1 MYTPNEKDPKDT
13 SNGIEPDTVG
23 TDSEK
28 DSSEEESKQNKKR
41 DEINKMLDEIS
52 ASFNKIADIATK
64 SNEDYVKEKK
74 REKRKKI
81 IFRIII
87 LLISFGIGFS
97 FFFPMFKS
105 AKDAIKFQEIS
116 YSEALVLLN
125 EGKDIKEVL
134 MVKNSSIAYMYKSNT
149 DDGKLGYKTKIPSIQ
164 AFTEFV
170 YGKEAPFT
178 TVLNYKFT
186 VVDTDPYQEK
196 GYSGAEIARILYYVL
211 LVVLVCSS
219 FISMRK
225 AMKNMKNM
233 NGDSITKMLTGR
245 DKDEIKPVETSSYS
259 FDDVA
264 GIDQERWE
272 VEEVVDML
280 KYPEKY
286 RATGAKVP
294 KGILLNGKPG
304 TGKTLIAKAIAG
316 EAGVNFYTCAGSS
329 FDNVYVGVGASKV
342 RELFEIARKN
352 APSIVFIDEIDA
364 VAKKRY
370 TDHSYN
376 EQTLNQLLAE
386 LDGFNETDNVIFIAA
401 TNHIEALDPAIT
413 RPGRFDRIINIPLP
427 DRKGRYEIL
436 QVHSKNKVFANDT
449 EKENILQNLARK
461 TSGMSGATLE
471 NILNEASIVAIRN
484 KRTFISGEDI
494 DEAFIKIILGI
505 SKNDKKVLGKA
516 KELVAYHEAGHAIIG
531 RIKRP
536 ERKVLQVSIVPR
548 GNAGGY
554 TLYEDAEETGF
565 PSKEDFYN
573 DILVSLGGRAA
584 EKYRYGTISVG
595 ASGDLE
601 KANTV
606 AHEMI
611 YTYAMSNSSQMVRLF
626 GEDDYNSNLEE
637 EMYSEM
643 KDILD
648 KAYEESCEIIE
659 KNHELLA
666 HLAKVLINIKS
677 TLNADEID
685 AIFTQFGV

>member
-1 MYTPNEKDPKDT
+1 
-13 SNGIEPDTVG
+13 
-23 TDSEK
+23 
-28 DSSEEESKQNKKR
+28 
-41 DEINKMLDEIS
+41 
-52 ASFNKIADIATK
+52 
-64 SNEDYVKEKK
+64 
-74 REKRKKI
+74 
-81 IFRIII
+81 
-87 LLISFGIGFS
+87 
-97 FFFPMFKS
+97 
-105 AKDAIKFQEIS
+105 
-116 YSEALVLLN
+116 
-125 EGKDIKEVL
+125 
-134 MVKNSSIAYMYKSNT
+134 MVRNSSIAYIYTNNSEA
-149 DDGKLGYKTKIPSIQ
+149 DESDKLGYKTKIPSIQ
-164 AFTEFV
+164 SFTEFI

-186 VVDTDPYQEK
+186 VVDNDPYQEK
-196 GYSGAEIARILYYVL
+196 GLSGVDVVRILYYVILIAL
-211 LVVLVCSS
+211 LVFSYY
-219 FISMRK
+219 SMRK
-225 AMKNMKNM
+225 TMKKM
-233 NGDSITKMLTGR
+233 NGDSLTKMLTGR
-245 DKDEIKPVETSSYS
+245 DKDDIKPVETSAYS
-259 FDDVA
+259 FNDVA

-280 KYPEKY
+280 KNPEKY

-316 EAGVNFYTCAGSS
+316 EAGVKFYTCAGSS

-342 RELFEIARKN
+342 RELFDIARKN

-436 QVHSKNKVFANDT
+436 QVHSKNKVFKNDT
-449 EKENILQNLARK
+449 EKEKILQNLARK

-484 KRTFISGEDI
+484 KRNYISSEDV
-494 DEAFIKIILGI
+494 DEAFVKIILGI
-505 SKNDKKVLGKA
+505 SRHDKDVSDSA

-536 ERKVLQVSIVPR
+536 DKKVLQVSIIPR

-584 EKYRYGTISVG
+584 EKYKYGTISVG
-595 ASGDLE
+595 ASADLE
-601 KANTV
+601 KANTI

-611 YTYAMSNSSQMVRLF
+611 YTYAMSNSSQMVRLY

-648 KAYEESCEIIE
+648 KAYTESCEIIE
-659 KNHELLA
+659 KNAELVHTLA
-666 HLAKVLINIKS
+666 QALISIKS
-677 TLNADEID
+677 TLNADELD
-685 AIFTQFGV
+685 AIFARYGV